1 MPQMHT
7 AVLSNNGRSDLDT
20 LLHAAVERHDIP
32 GVVAE
37 VANREHTLYR
47 GAFGKL
53 DERGAV
59 DMPADAIFRIASMT
73 KPVTSVAVMMLKDQG
88 LLGLDDV
95 VGRYLPEL
103 KGIEVIAEF
112 DESDGSYATRPA
124 ACEITLRH
132 LLTHTAGFGY
142 AFSNHTISKLSD
154 RLPDN
159 PPLLHDPGSR
169 WTYGPS
175 TRVLG
180 RVVEQITG
188 EPLGVFFESRIFQ
201 PLGMG
206 DTGFDLK
213 PEDRSRLAP
222 QFRRINGQ
230 LVGEQN
236 PESYEPRVFGDGGLL
251 ATANDYIRFLQ
262 MLLGLG
268 QFGGSR
274 LLEEQSVTEMTNNQ
288 IGNLVVEKQPGAI
301 PDLSNPFP
309 LGAGEDNFGL
319 GFQLK
324 VGAESGARSPGSYS
338 WSGLHNTHFWAD
350 PKQGIAAVLFMQVL
364 PFYDDRCIKLLTDF
378 EESIYRNL
386 E

>member
-1 MPQMHT
+1 MPKMHT
-7 AVLSNNGRSDLDT
+7 AVLSDDGRPALDT
-20 LLHAAVERHDIP
+20 LLHAAVERHDVP

-37 VANREHTLYR
+37 VANRERTLYR

-59 DMPADAIFRIASMT
+59 GMPADAIFQIYSMT
-73 KPVTSVAVMMLKDQG
+73 KPVTSAAIMMLKEQG
-88 LLGLDDV
+88 LLGLDDMV
-95 VGRYLPEL
+95 SRYLPEF
-103 KGIEVIAEF
+103 KGTEVIVEI
-112 DESDGSYATRPA
+112 DESAASYITRSA

-142 AFSNHTISKLSD
+142 EFCSHMLRKLSGQFTAY
-154 RLPDN
+154 

-169 WTYGPS
+169 WTYGPN
-175 TRVLG
+175 TLVLG
-180 RVVEQITG
+180 RLIEHVAG
-188 EPLGVFFESRIFQ
+188 EPLDVFFESRIFQ

-213 PEDRSRLAP
+213 PEDRPRLASL
-222 QFRRINGQ
+222 FKRINGE
-230 LVGEQN
+230 LAGEQN
-236 PESYEPRVFGDGGLL
+236 SESYEPRVFGDGGLL

-274 LLEEQSVTEMTNNQ
+274 LLLEESVNEMTKNQ

-301 PDLSNPFP
+301 PDISNPFP

-338 WSGLHNTHFWAD
+338 WSGLYNTHFWAD
-350 PKQGIAAVLFMQVL
+350 PKQGIAAVLMMQVL
-364 PFYDDRCIKLLTDF
+364 PFYDDRCIQLLMDF